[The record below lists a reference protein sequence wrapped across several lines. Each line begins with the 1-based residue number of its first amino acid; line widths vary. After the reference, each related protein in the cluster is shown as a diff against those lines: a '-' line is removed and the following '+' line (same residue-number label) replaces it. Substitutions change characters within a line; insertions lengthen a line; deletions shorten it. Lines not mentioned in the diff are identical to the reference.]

1 MLGQDLNTAKDTL
14 KKLWQAE
21 MAPLGATAAEQEL
34 SVMALAAV
42 WQAAQALQTQRA
54 ARRARLEEDP
64 TKIPEPRRVQR
75 QFVPYVLVVGKRFQ
89 RSRRV
94 GGVGITLLR

>member
-64 TKIPEPRRVQR
+64 AKIPE
-75 QFVPYVLVVGKRFQ
+75 LFQ
-89 RSRRV
+89 EDHAKFRDSSFHMYLWLARAAE
-94 GGVGITLLR
+94 